1 MNANTVTIEQ
11 MIEEGSMTAKQAMEM
26 GYRWEAVVTGGDALA
41 IRQRGAPGTSTVGGG
56 KASAIPTPRL
66 TRLLH

>member
-1 MNANTVTIEQ
+1 MNQNTVTIEQ

-41 IRQRGAPGTSTVGGG
+41 MRQRWLQAQ
-56 KASAIPTPRL
+56 AQ
-66 TRLLH
+66 